1 MAAPRLLPLVVAV
14 LLVAQVGVF
23 AAGRGVSPG
32 GAEVVPGVAPTP
44 VAARAL
50 AFGDDQFL
58 YRVMALRLTTAGD
71 WDGRVVPLR
80 DMNYPNIVA
89 WLRVIEALDPVSDLV
104 PALAVHYFAQSQDP
118 AQVAQVVGFLRGHGI
133 HDPDRKWRWLAHA
146 VFLARHRADDLPL
159 ALDLARELAAL
170 PAADMPV
177 WARQMPA
184 FVLDAMG
191 EREAADLVMGA
202 ILATEPDLS
211 PAEAAFML
219 RYLEDGKTDGG
230 GLRP

>member
-1 MAAPRLLPLVVAV
+1 MTARHFLPALIALLLAAQVAV
-14 LLVAQVGVF
+14 FV
-23 AAGRGVSPG
+23 AGRGVGPQ
-32 GAEVVPGVAPTP
+32 GAEAVPGVAPTP
-44 VAARAL
+44 TAAKAL

-58 YRVMALRLTTAGD
+58 HRVFALRLTTAGD

-80 DMNYPNIVA
+80 AMHYGNVVA
-89 WLRVIEALDPVSDLV
+89 WLRATEALDPRANLV
-104 PALAVHYFAQSQDP
+104 PALAMHYFGQSQDP

-146 VFLARHRADDLPL
+146 VFLARHRANDLPL
-159 ALDLARELAAL
+159 ALELAQELAAL
-170 PAADMPV
+170 PSTVMPV

-202 ILATEPDLS
+202 ILATESDLS
-211 PAEAAFML
+211 PAETAFML
-219 RYLEDGKTDGG
+219 RFLDGQD

>member
-1 MAAPRLLPLVVAV
+1 MAAPRLLSFVVGV
-14 LLVAQVGVF
+14 LLIAQVGVF
-23 AAGRGVSPG
+23 AAARGISPG
-32 GAEVVPGVAPTP
+32 GAEAVPGVAPTP
-44 VAARAL
+44 TAARAL

-80 DMNYPNIVA
+80 DMNYPNIIA
-89 WLRVIEALDPVSDLV
+89 WLRAAEALDPVSNLV
-104 PALAVHYFAQSQDP
+104 PALAVHYFGQSQDP

-146 VFLARHRADDLPL
+146 VYLARHRADDLPL

-170 PAADMPV
+170 PAAAMPV

-211 PAEAAFML
+211 PAETAFML
-219 RYLEDGKTDGG
+219 RYLENGKAEGG